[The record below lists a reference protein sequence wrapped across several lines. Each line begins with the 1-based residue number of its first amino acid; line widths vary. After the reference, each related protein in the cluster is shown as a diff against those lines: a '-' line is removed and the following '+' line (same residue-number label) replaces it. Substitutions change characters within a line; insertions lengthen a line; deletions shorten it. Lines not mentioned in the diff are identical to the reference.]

1 MSGLT
6 ITGFQAKRLAEIK
19 TEIEQRLRDELGASI
34 NLQPSSVF
42 GTMVGIFAEREALL
56 WQLAENVYNASY
68 PDTAEGTSLDNV
80 VAITG
85 ITRLAAT
92 KSTLSALY
100 LKGTIGTLVPA
111 GTIVSVDG
119 NPDATFVTDA
129 NVTLVAGADE
139 VQDVT
144 FSGTPTSGSFRLV
157 YEDEQTGL
165 IAWNDNAATVQS
177 ELNALNDLSGV
188 TVSGSFAA
196 GFTITF
202 AGDDGKLPQPLLTT
216 ADNSLDDGG
225 AVTISVAETVAGVPQ
240 GTASVTA
247 ENAGEVQALA
257 RTLTVIDTPVSGL
270 DSVINLLDATEG
282 RDTESDLE
290 LRIRRAAS
298 LQVAGAATLEAIR
311 SALQNV
317 ADVTAVTVIENDT
330 DVTDGDGRPPHSFE
344 AVVLGGA
351 NQNIADEIFK
361 SKAAGITSFGSV
373 TETVTDSQGISH
385 SISFSRPT
393 EVDIYVTINLT
404 VNAEYPVDGDD
415 LVEAALL
422 AEGNSLGIGE
432 NVIVSPDL
440 LCAIDGIDG
449 ITNAVIFA
457 GTSPAPS
464 TQTPI
469 SIGVDEIAAF
479 DSSRIVV
486 NS

>member
-6 ITGFQAKRLAEIK
+6 TTGFQRKRLSEIR
-19 TEIEQRLRDELGASI
+19 TEIQQAFRVQLGDSI
-34 NLQPSSVF
+34 NLQTGSVF
-42 GTMVGIFAEREALL
+42 GTIIDILAEREAEV
-56 WQLAENVYNASY
+56 WELAENVYNSSY
-68 PDTAEGTSLDNV
+68 PDTAEGISLDNV

-85 ITRLAAT
+85 LTRLAAT

-100 LKGTIGTLVPA
+100 LKGTIGTTVPT
-111 GTIVSVDG
+111 GTVVSVDG
-119 NPDATFVTDA
+119 NPDATFETFAD
-129 NVTLVAGADE
+129 VTLVAGADE

-165 IAWNDNAATVQS
+165 IAWNDAAADIQT

-202 AGDDGKLPQPLLTT
+202 AGDDGKLPQPLLTV
-216 ADNSLDDGG
+216 ADNTLDDGG
-225 AVTISVAETVAGVPQ
+225 AVTVSVAETVAGVPQ
-240 GTASVTA
+240 GTASVQA
-247 ENAGEVQALA
+247 VNAGAVQALA

-270 DSVINLLDATEG
+270 DSVINLIDATQG
-282 RDTESDLE
+282 RDTETDLE
-290 LRIRRAAS
+290 LRARRADS
-298 LQVAGAATLEAIR
+298 LQIAGAATLEAIR

-351 NQNIADEIFK
+351 NQDIADEIFQ
-361 SKAAGITSFGSV
+361 SKAAGITSFGSI
-373 TETVTDSQGISH
+373 TETVTDSQGIDH
-385 SISFSRPT
+385 DISFSRPT
-393 EVDIYVTINLT
+393 EVDIWVTLNLT
-404 VNAEYPVDGDD
+404 VDSNYPSNGDD

-432 NVIVSPDL
+432 DVIASPDL
-440 LCAIDGIDG
+440 LCAIDGIEG
-449 ITNAVIFA
+449 ITNAVIFT
-457 GTSPAPS
+457 GTSSSPS